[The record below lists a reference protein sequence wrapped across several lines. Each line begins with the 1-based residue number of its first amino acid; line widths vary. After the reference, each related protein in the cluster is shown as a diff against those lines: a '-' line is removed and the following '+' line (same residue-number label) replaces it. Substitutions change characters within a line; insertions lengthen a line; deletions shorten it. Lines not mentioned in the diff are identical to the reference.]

1 MQYIKVRFLKNS
13 DERDQTMDYELV
25 EMTSSYMSLQLDFED
40 SMLVSQ
46 GIISDQ
52 IVMKLD
58 KEYFLVPE
66 RFLLRESTLAA
77 DFYPYEIIIGE
88 LPKLI

>member
-1 MQYIKVRFLKNS
+1 
-13 DERDQTMDYELV
+13 MDYELV

-40 SMLVSQ
+40 TMLVSQ

-52 IVMKLD
+52 IVVKLD

-66 RFLLRESTLAA
+66 RFLFRESKLAD
-77 DFYPYEIIIGE
+77 DF
-88 LPKLI
+88 

>member
-1 MQYIKVRFLKNS
+1 
-13 DERDQTMDYELV
+13 MDYELV